1 VKRRVDTTTD
11 YTRRPRP
18 VAWLNALG
26 PLLTRLG
33 ALPPLEEEA
42 LLAAARRKAGLDDF
56 GDEWFREPLR
66 VLVDSLNGEAQ
77 LTPLGHLI
85 QHGRIVGALVNRLR
99 AEALLREHPEILEIP
114 LGPVV
119 VIAGLQRTGTTLL
132 HRLMAADPEMRSLA
146 SWEALSPL
154 PWPGLARGGE
164 AERIRRARFYQ
175 RVLGYI
181 APHFFAIHPVEH
193 DAPEEDVLLLDL
205 SFMSQSPEATL
216 HVPGYAAW
224 LEAQDQAPAYAYL
237 RRLMQI
243 LLWQRGAASWVLKSP
258 HHMEHID
265 VLLRTFPEAR
275 VVQTHRDP
283 QRTMPSFCSMV
294 AHARGVF
301 SDVVDPTEVSRHWVR
316 KVRRLLDRMASS
328 RSRWEA
334 DRFIDVSYYDLVRDP
349 LAQVERVYAL
359 AGLELSQARRA
370 ALQGTLGRNRQHKYG
385 RHHYRLE
392 DFGLREK
399 DLEDAFGAYRAQFH
413 IPFESELSHSR

>member
-1 VKRRVDTTTD
+1 MTRGAETTTD

-26 PLLTRLG
+26 PVLARVG
-33 ALPPLEEEA
+33 ALRPLEEEA

-66 VLVDSLNGEAQ
+66 VLLESLNSEAQ

-85 QHGRIVGALVNRLR
+85 QRGRILDALVNRLR
-99 AEALLREHPEILEIP
+99 VEALLREHPEILEIP

-119 VIAGLQRTGTTLL
+119 VVAGLQRSGTTLL
-132 HRLMAADPEMRSLA
+132 HRLLAADPEMRSLA

-154 PWPGLARGGE
+154 PWPGLERGGE
-164 AERIRRARFYQ
+164 AERIRRARFYE
-175 RVLGYI
+175 RVLSRI

-216 HVPGYAAW
+216 HVPRYAAW
-224 LEAQDQAPAYAYL
+224 LEEQDHTPAYTYL

-258 HHMEHID
+258 HHMEYMD
-265 VLLRTFPEAR
+265 VLLGVFPEAR

-283 QRTMPSFCSMV
+283 QKTMPSFCSMV
-294 AHARGVF
+294 AHGRGVF
-301 SDVVDPTEVSRHWVR
+301 SDAVDPTEVARHWVR
-316 KVRRLLDRMASS
+316 KVRRLLDRMATS
-328 RSRWEA
+328 RARWDA
-334 DRFIDVSYYDLVRDP
+334 NRFMDVSYYDLVRDP
-349 LAQVERVYAL
+349 LAQVERVYAF
-359 AGLELSQARRA
+359 AGLELTEARRTA
-370 ALQGTLGRNRQHKYG
+370 MQEARRRNRQHKYG
-385 RHHYRLE
+385 RHRYRLE
-392 DFGLREK
+392 DFGLQEK
-399 DLEDAFGAYRAQFH
+399 DLEDAFGTYRARFQ
-413 IPFESELSHSR
+413 IPFEAELSA